1 MITYKSKEIDLCTNY
16 LINSGSVLVNEIR
29 TDSSLAF
36 AGAEI
41 FGTRPLGQDTYK
53 AAMIPVVYIPM
64 RIYVP

>member
-1 MITYKSKEIDLCTNY
+1 MITYKEIDLCTNY
-16 LINSGSVLVNEIR
+16 LINSGSLLVNEIR

-41 FGTRPLGQDTYK
+41 FGTRPLGQDMYK
-53 AAMIPVVYIPM
+53 ATMMPVVYIPM

>member
-1 MITYKSKEIDLCTNY
+1 M
-16 LINSGSVLVNEIR
+16 NEIR

-41 FGTRPLGQDTYK
+41 FGTRPLGLDMYK
-53 AAMIPVVYIPM
+53 AAMMPLVYIPM